1 MQITSAGNVTIL
13 NATATDS
20 KSIGITNAGGT
31 TGWTFGNGI
40 TAAAHQFVIYDN
52 TAGLERLRITSG
64 GDVEIS
70 NGGSFSIGSATQEAK
85 TQTQVTSAVDSSGK
99 IILTTIS
106 DGMSSATMSK
116 VTIYGADN
124 TTSSFYDEIVVAA
137 NSTTIDVLTTI
148 NRGAAPARTYSVVSN
163 QLKLV
168 MASLSFNV
176 NVKSEAMGYPF

>member
-1 MQITSAGNVTIL
+1 MYLTQ
-13 NATATDS
+13 
-20 KSIGITNAGGT
+20 
-31 TGWTFGNGI
+31 
-40 TAAAHQFVIYDN
+40 
-52 TAGLERLRITSG
+52 R
-64 GDVEIS
+64 DVGIS
-70 NGGSFSIGSATQEAK
+70 NGGSFSIGSATSEAK
-85 TQTQVTSAVDSSGK
+85 TQTEHTGSVDSSGK
-99 IILTTIS
+99 IILSTIS

-116 VTIYGADN
+116 VTIVGADN
-124 TTSSFYDEIVVAA
+124 ATSSFYDEIVVAA